1 VLIVDDESVVLRA
14 MSRVLSGR
22 AYAVETCS
30 IAPEAVERVA
40 RGGIEV
46 VVSDIS
52 MPGMS
57 GVELLRRIREHDAD
71 LPVVL
76 VTGLPA
82 VESAAEAVEYGAFR
96 YLVKPVEPKE
106 LRETVDRAAQLCR
119 LARMKREAFQLLG
132 SHGGATDRA
141 GLEASFER
149 ALKKIWIAYQPIIRA
164 SDRSIFGYEALLRS
178 DEPSLPGP
186 GQLLDAASRLGALTE
201 LGRRIRECVL
211 EPFARLRGVSPML
224 FVNLHPQDLS
234 DPELLDESLPLAAM
248 ADRVVLEITE
258 RASLGDIENVRGKVA
273 RLRDLGFRIAVDDLG
288 AGYAGLTSFALLEP
302 DIVKIDM
309 TLVRNI
315 DLNPVKQKL
324 VMSMASLCK
333 DMGLLIVAEGV
344 ETTAERDTLVT
355 LGCDLFQGYLFARPG
370 RAFPQASW
378 DAELVEASKTDPFPS
393 SGTHRRSEPLK
404 LTSSPPASV
413 QPESAP
419 PLDRFVPLFVIDS
432 LGEGVTLANAHG
444 RIVYS
449 NKTADRI
456 LGVSPTSAPPS
467 EWADYYGAFLPDGT
481 APFPTDQFPL
491 VRALRGEETGEQEI
505 LIRNANMPAG
515 VIISAIGRPLRD
527 PNGLIVG
534 ASVVFRDVTPL
545 REAEKRLDRTNR
557 DLGRANEELTELHRR
572 QAELGALIVHDLKS
586 PLTGIINAARAIR
599 ADPGPEAAREWATLV
614 VDSAQSMQR
623 MVMDLLDVHVGEQ
636 GSLEPEREPVDV
648 AELLRSVSDA
658 MLEAVAY
665 RNQRIE
671 LSVAPRLPALSAD
684 RELLRRVIQNLIDN
698 SIKYA
703 PEAGTIW
710 VEAILGS
717 SDRVV
722 LRVGDE
728 GPRVPETL
736 RGKIFEKYTQIER
749 EASRSRDSRG
759 LGLRFCRLAAEAHG
773 GRIWVEDREPAG
785 VRFCVELPISSSPT
799 SNV

>member
-1 VLIVDDESVVLRA
+1 MLLEAAPASRAKGTVLIVDDESVVLRA
-14 MSRVLSGR
+14 MARVLSGR

-30 IAPEAVERVA
+30 TAPEAIDRVA
-40 RGGIEV
+40 RGGVEV

-57 GVELLRRIREHDAD
+57 GVELLRSVREHDAD

-96 YLVKPVEPKE
+96 YLVKPIEPKA
-106 LRETVDRAAQLCR
+106 LRDTVDRAAQLCR

-132 SHGGATDRA
+132 SHGGVTDRA

-164 SDRSIFGYEALLRS
+164 SDRSVFGYEALLRS

-201 LGRRIRECVL
+201 LGRRIRERVL
-211 EPFARLRGVSPML
+211 EPFAGPLGVSPML

-234 DPELLDESLPLAAM
+234 DPQLLDETLPLAMQAE
-248 ADRVVLEITE
+248 RVVLEITE
-258 RASLGDIENVRGKVA
+258 RASLGDIENVRGKVS

-302 DIVKIDM
+302 DIVKLDM
-309 TLVRNI
+309 TLVRHI

-324 VMSMASLCK
+324 VTSMAALCK

-344 ETTAERDTLVT
+344 ETPAERDTLVS

-378 DAELVEASKTDPFPS
+378 DAELVAAARTDAFPA
-393 SGTHRRSEPLK
+393 SGTHRKSEPVRLASSRPAPASASAPP
-404 LTSSPPASV
+404 TASSPPTAAVALAASADS
-413 QPESAP
+413 EGAP

-467 EWADYYGAFLPDGT
+467 EWAGYYGAFLPDGRN
-481 APFPTDQFPL
+481 PFPTERFPL
-491 VRALRGEETGEQEI
+491 VRALHGEETGEEEI
-505 LIRNANMPAG
+505 LIRNPQIPDG
-515 VIISAIGRPLRD
+515 VLISAIGRPLRD
-527 PNGLIVG
+527 NNGVIVG
-534 ASVVFRDVTPL
+534 ASVVFRDVTAL
-545 REAEKRLDRTNR
+545 REAERRLEQTNR
-557 DLGRANEELTELHRR
+557 DLARANDELAELHSR
-572 QAELGALIVHDLKS
+572 QG
-586 PLTGIINAARAIR
+586 
-599 ADPGPEAAREWATLV
+599 
-614 VDSAQSMQR
+614 
-623 MVMDLLDVHVGEQ
+623 GEQ
-636 GSLEPEREPVDV
+636 GSLWLDLEAVQVP
-648 AELLRSVSDA
+648 ELLKSVRDA
-658 MLEAVAY
+658 MLPAAAFQD
-665 RNQRIE
+665 QRLE
-671 LSVAPRLPALSAD
+671 LTIAADLPAVWAD
-684 RELLRRVIQNLIDN
+684 HELLHRVLQSLIDN
-698 SIKYA
+698 SIKHA
-703 PEAGTIW
+703 PHAGTIW
-710 VEAILGS
+710 VEAQPHS
-717 SDRVV
+717 SDKVV
-722 LRVGDE
+722 LSVGDE
-728 GPRVPETL
+728 GPRVPESV
-736 RGKIFEKYTQIER
+736 RDAIFDKHTKVER
-749 EASRSRDSRG
+749 YS
-759 LGLRFCRLAAEAHG
+759 LGLRFCRLAVEAHG
-773 GRIWVEDREPAG
+773 GRIWVDDRHPKG
-785 VRFCVELPISSSPT
+785 VRFCVELPALSAGP